1 MKNLVFI
8 FAICLMLFSVIPSC
22 KEEGKIKIGFL
33 EPQLKTDRYIK
44 ETEYFTKK
52 IEELGGECI
61 VASADLDDQLQIR
74 QAKEMISKG
83 VKVLVIC
90 AVNLNTAPEI
100 VRAAHKAKIKVIA
113 NDRLIRNCDLDYFIT
128 FDSEK
133 VGELMADYA
142 TKIKAD
148 GNYILLGGD
157 KADLNA
163 SLVKAGQLKIINP
176 LINAG
181 KIKIIYNTFVE
192 SWSGDNAKEE
202 IRRVLKFSSDKPDVI
217 LASNDAMANGVIDL
231 LKEYNM
237 QGKVLITGQDA
248 LLPSCRNIV
257 SGYQMMT
264 IYKSVKTL
272 ATKAAEISIKIS
284 RNDIVSDFNTT
295 VSNGKKEVPALLLEP
310 IVVDRNNIKAVVVGD
325 GFLSE
330 KDIYQN

>member
-1 MKNLVFI
+1 MKNLVFV
-8 FAICLMLFSVIPSC
+8 FASLMLISVIFSC

-52 IEELGGECI
+52 IEALGGECI
-61 VASADLDDQLQIR
+61 SASADEDDQLQIR

-90 AVNLNTAPEI
+90 AVNQNTAPEI
-100 VRAAHKAKIKVIA
+100 VRVAHKAKIKVIA
-113 NDRLIRNCDLDYFIT
+113 YDRLIRNCDLDYYIT

-133 VGELMADYA
+133 VGELMANYV
-142 TKIKAD
+142 TKIKSE

-163 SLVKAGQLKIINP
+163 SLVKAGQLKVISP

-181 KIKIIYNTFVE
+181 KIKIIYNTFIE
-192 SWSGDNAKEE
+192 SWSGDNAKGEMK
-202 IRRVLKFSSDKPDVI
+202 KFLDLSQEKPDVI
-217 LASNDAMANGVIDL
+217 LASNDGMANGVIDL
-231 LKEYNM
+231 LKEYKL
-237 QGKVLITGQDA
+237 QGKILITGQDA

-257 SGYQMMT
+257 NGYQTMT
-264 IYKSVKTL
+264 VYKSVKTL
-272 ATKAAEISIKIS
+272 ANQAAEISIKIC
-284 RNDIVSDFNTT
+284 RKEVVSDFNTT

-310 IVVDRNNIKAVVVGD
+310 IVVDKNNIKAVVIGD